1 MPEYVVNADIF
12 FETDEDVTLE
22 QALSGISSALR
33 GSNVWF
39 VTAAEFEDP
48 EEV

>member
-22 QALSGISSALR
+22 QALADIRRSTR
-33 GSNVWF
+33 YPWF
-39 VTAAEFEDP
+39 VTHLELADP